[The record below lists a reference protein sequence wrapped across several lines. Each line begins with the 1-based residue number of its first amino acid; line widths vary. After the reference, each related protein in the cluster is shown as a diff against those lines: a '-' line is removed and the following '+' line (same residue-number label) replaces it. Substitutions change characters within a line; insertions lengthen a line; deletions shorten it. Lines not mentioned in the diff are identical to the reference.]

1 MKRIDQWLPAGRGFG
16 GKVIWEEMERYTF
29 LRQVSQG
36 DVIYRMVTIA
46 NNIVYYIT
54 LYADRRKLD

>member
-1 MKRIDQWLPAGRGFG
+1 MKRIDRWLPAGRGFR
-16 GKVIWEEMERYTF
+16 GKVKWEEMERYTF

-36 DVIYRMVTIA
+36 DVIYRMVTIV

-54 LYADRRKLD
+54 LYADRKKLD